1 MRDLTQDYR
10 FQRIL
15 IEAAQ
20 FRTLRAAYRADPSG
34 PVTTALFRETFSA
47 HRDDPAILRDIVGK

>member
-34 PVTTALFRETFSA
+34 PVTTALLRETFSA

>member
-15 IEAAQ
+15 VEAAQ
-20 FRTLRAAYRADPSG
+20 FRSLRAAYQADPQSA
-34 PVTTALFRETFSA
+34 VTAALLRETFSN
-47 HRDDPAILRDIVGK
+47 HRDDPAILRKLSR